1 MLYLNRAR
9 GLKPL
14 ALTLLILIASTF
26 QKLGV
31 NDRTTV
37 VSDISFS
44 VGQSEIFGLIGPN
57 GAGKTTT
64 IRILYT
70 VLETDRGDVT
80 VES

>member
-1 MLYLNRAR
+1 M
-9 GLKPL
+9 
-14 ALTLLILIASTF
+14 
-26 QKLGV
+26 
-31 NDRTTV
+31 

-44 VGQSEIFGLIGPN
+44 VGQSEIFGLIGSN

-64 IRILYT
+64 IRMLST